1 MQPCVSRRIPIGPVF
16 APDEKPR
23 LPSVVAV
30 LVVLGLA
37 GFGLTR
43 ASLEDDRGELDEGES
58 APAETAEAAVVPPMV
73 AAATDAGTEPTSDA
87 PDVAPPTV
95 PSATPAAQ
103 STTPSSGT
111 PSDEPLVTGPATIVR
126 GRIAYIRCDGVPQ
139 RAGPNP
145 CPRDTRV
152 EAAVWAAIDR
162 LTTCG
167 ALAGHRGAADVRV
180 VFDAGTVSGLGFR
193 ELEPPMLDRTALA
206 ACLEPALRGLRATV
220 PASRMTAAFRFD
232 IR

>member
-1 MQPCVSRRIPIGPVF
+1 VI
-16 APDEKPR
+16 
-23 LPSVVAV
+23 AV

-37 GFGLTR
+37 GFGVTR
-43 ASLEDDRGELDEGES
+43 ASLEDDRGELDEREP
-58 APAETAEAAVVPPMV
+58 APTEAVEAPDEAVEAPPVV
-73 AAATDAGTEPTSDA
+73 AAATDASTETRSEA
-87 PDVAPPTV
+87 LDVAPPTPSTAT
-95 PSATPAAQ
+95 PSAQ
-103 STTPSSGT
+103 SATTSSGT
-111 PSDEPLVTGPATIVR
+111 PSAEPTPAGPGTIVR

-145 CPRDTRV
+145 CPRGTRV

-162 LTTCG
+162 LPNCG

-193 ELEPPMLDRTALA
+193 DLDPPVLDRTALA

-232 IR
+232 LR